1 MSSYLFAT
9 AVGFDFEARPRATK
23 DALDAFQ
30 KDKRLNVRLQM
41 LIHHCDG
48 FKYSATS
55 GHATSSFKA
64 ALV

>member
-30 KDKRLNVRLQM
+30 KEKRLHVRLQM
-41 LIHHCDG
+41 LIHHCDDLNILRHLKG
-48 FKYSATS
+48 KLLTVS
-55 GHATSSFKA
+55 KR
-64 ALV
+64 L

>member
-1 MSSYLFAT
+1 MSSYLFVR

-48 FKYSATS
+48 LNILRHQGTLMTVSKR
-55 GHATSSFKA
+55 
-64 ALV
+64 V